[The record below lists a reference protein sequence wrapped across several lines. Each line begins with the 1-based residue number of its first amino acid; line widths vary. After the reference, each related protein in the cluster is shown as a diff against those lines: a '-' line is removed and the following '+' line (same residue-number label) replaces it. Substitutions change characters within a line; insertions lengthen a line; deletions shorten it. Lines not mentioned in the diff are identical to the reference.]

1 MKNIKFTKIF
11 AFLFYLLFLVMLLK
25 NSFSYLDPDFGW
37 HLKVGEETYI
47 NKEVPKVNHY
57 NYVFSESENFWVNHE
72 WLSDYLIFLIYDNFG
87 YIVLNL
93 IFALLALTALYII
106 NRFIIK
112 EIIKNERVIYFLLPL
127 ELIGLKAM
135 FPHLGVR
142 VQEISLLFLPLL
154 LIIIYLFEKRALKN
168 KKGYWKILFSLIPLF
183 YLWAN
188 LHAGFLLG
196 MALLFFYLGVKLAER
211 ILCLWKNTKLKTF
224 LNNFFNFKEKISRRA
239 WGLFL
244 LFSVIASLSTLFALY
259 GLSLYNFLHSYT
271 NTAYLTLIS
280 EWLPQFHYPFTYW
293 QLLYIGLVS
302 SVLIIALISTK
313 ERKIKP
319 WEFALVLLFIIL
331 SIKSKRHFPLL
342 FFVSL
347 PFLIDSLYQ
356 DFQVLLSSSSN
367 NKLNLFL
374 KSYISIAL
382 IALISIT
389 SLNIKFTSKP
399 FESFCHLYPCEAIS
413 FLKERDNLS
422 EANIFNAYGW
432 GGFLIHEYPEKPLF
446 IDGRLPQKELKGH
459 SYVEEYS
466 SFYSLEKDALKE
478 KIKEYDIKLFLL
490 KKPREVKLNYLDKKL
505 MKLKKEDFNS
515 ENKLINFLEKQKDW
529 EKIYEDDISLIYY
542 NKK

>member
-1 MKNIKFTKIF
+1 MNNIKFTKIF
-11 AFLFYLLFLVMLLK
+11 AFLFYLLFLAMLLK

-47 NKEVPKVNHY
+47 NKEVPRINHY
-57 NYVFSESENFWVNHE
+57 NYIFPESENFWVNHE
-72 WLSDYLIFLIYDNFG
+72 WLSDYLIFLVYDNFG

-93 IFALLALTALYII
+93 IFALLVLATLYIV

-112 EIIKNERVIYFLLPL
+112 EIIKNEKVVYFLLPL

-142 VQEISLLFLPLL
+142 VQEISLLFLSLL
-154 LIIIYLFEKRALKN
+154 LIIIYFFEKRALKN
-168 KKGYWKILFSLIPLF
+168 KRGYWKTLFFLIPLF

-211 ILCLWKNTKLKTF
+211 ILCLWKNTKLKVF
-224 LNNFFNFKEKISRRA
+224 LNKFFNFKGKISRKA
-239 WGLFL
+239 WVLFL
-244 LFSVIASLSTLFALY
+244 LFSVLASLSTLFTPY
-259 GLSLYNFLHSYT
+259 GLSLYDFLHSYT
-271 NTAYLTLIS
+271 NTAYLNLIS
-280 EWLPQFHYPFTYW
+280 EWLPQFRYPFMYW
-293 QLLYIGLVS
+293 QLLYIGLVA

-313 ERKIKP
+313 EKKIKP

-342 FFVSL
+342 FFISL
-347 PFLIDSLYQ
+347 PFLIESLYQ
-356 DFQVLLSSSSN
+356 DFKVLLPSRSN

-374 KSYISIAL
+374 KSYISILL
-382 IALISIT
+382 ICVILMT
-389 SLNIKFTSKP
+389 SLNINFTSRP
-399 FESFCHLYPCEAIS
+399 FESFCHHYPCGAII
-413 FLKERDNLS
+413 FLKERDDLL
-422 EANIFNAYGW
+422 EANIFNHYGW
-432 GGFLIHEYPEKPLF
+432 GGFLIHEYPERPLF

-459 SYVEEYS
+459 SYIEEYG
-466 SFYSLEKDALKE
+466 SFYSSEKEDLKE
-478 KIKEYDIKLFLL
+478 KIRHYKLELFLL
-490 KKPREVKLNYLDKKL
+490 AKNREVKLNYLDKKL
-505 MKLKKEDFNS
+505 MKLKEENFSS
-515 ENKLINFLEKQKDW
+515 ENRLIDFLEEQEGW